1 MSTGPRFA
9 TSPFGTF
16 SLALLGVVLVAILP
30 SPLKLLLGGPCLI
43 LGVALLVRHL
53 VQAFRDK
60 ASLSVLE
67 AENQLLRSRADEADR
82 LRMGILAKLKEG
94 VVVLGEDRRVQ
105 LFNPAAQ
112 MLLGTSSRLELG
124 GSLVELFREPETRK
138 QIEEAFKGEGG
149 EWNLRREP
157 RVLRLRALPFLS
169 LGTGRGVLLTLDDIS
184 RQEALETT
192 RQKFISNAS
201 HELKTPVTSI
211 RIAAENLLDG
221 GLVVPEGTSGLKTV
235 LRAVD
240 RMTLLLHDI
249 SELSRIET
257 GALELAPEP
266 MAPLPF
272 ARQLLEDAAPQAQ
285 LRKVDL
291 ALDAPEELE
300 KLRLQADPLRLHQ
313 LLENLLSNAIK
324 FSPEGAEVRLR
335 LRQEKPYLLWEVK
348 DQGPGIP
355 EGEQLRVFERFYR
368 SASVR
373 GIPGT
378 GLGLAIVKHLA
389 RLMGGEVSLKSE
401 PGRGSAFTFRQPLA

>member
-1 MSTGPRFA
+1 MSIGPRFA

-16 SLALLGVVLVAILP
+16 TLALLGAILVVVLP

-43 LGVALLVRHL
+43 LGTALLLRHL
-53 VQAFRDK
+53 VQAYRDR
-60 ASLSVLE
+60 ASLSLLE
-67 AENQLLRSRADEADR
+67 AENRLLRTRAEEDDR
-82 LRMGILAKLKEG
+82 LRLGILAKLKEG
-94 VVVLGEDRRVQ
+94 VVVLGEDRRIQ

-112 MLLGTSSRLELG
+112 MLLGTGSRLELE
-124 GSLVELFREPETRK
+124 GSLVELFREPETRQ
-138 QIEEAFKGEGG
+138 QIEAAYSGEIG

-157 RVLRLRALPFLS
+157 RVLRLRALPFRS
-169 LGTGRGVLLTLDDIS
+169 AGLGQGVLLTLDDIS

-211 RIAAENLLDG
+211 RIATENLMDG
-221 GLVVPEGTSGLKTV
+221 GFVPAEGLAGLKTI
-235 LRAVD
+235 LRSVD
-240 RMTLLLHDI
+240 RMTLLLHDV

-257 GALELAPEP
+257 GALNLAPEP
-266 MAPLPF
+266 LPPVAF

-285 LRKVDL
+285 LRRVTL
-291 ALDAPEELE
+291 NLDAAVELE
-300 KLRLQADPLRLHQ
+300 KLRLAADPLRLHQ

-324 FSPEGAEVRLR
+324 FSPEGAEVKLR
-335 LRQEKPYLLWEVK
+335 LQLSAPYLLWEVA
-348 DQGPGIP
+348 DAGPGIP
-355 EGEQLRVFERFYR
+355 ESEQHRVFERFYR

-389 RLMGGEVSLKSE
+389 RLMGGEVTLRSE
-401 PGRGSAFTFRQPLA
+401 SGKGSTFTFRQPLH